1 MRGKTACWVVALVL
15 GLVSSSALLAKPP
28 QARTEAS
35 PIVVFWEEN
44 FPTADMTAVSRSAL
58 ASALPGARFV
68 SSGELPAA
76 LNAGTARLLVLPFGS
91 AFPETDWGPIYRFLN
106 RGGNLLVL
114 GGKPFTRPAEFENGA
129 WKLEPA
135 RMAYALRLLINRYDR
150 TPGSA
155 QLSFEPNEDFSFL
168 HLPRFS
174 WSRGFSPIAR
184 LSDESFRSRDGSA
197 GEIDARLST
206 LVWGSSAGRRM
217 SAPVVELDHL
227 QQIFVGGRWIFLSCD
242 PAAGFLDS
250 DPGRGLIATLA
261 ARALRGAQ
269 IFTVSPEWPLFLPG
283 EPWVFRVRWER
294 YGRAEARAIRLDIRI
309 TGDGPAQERSFAFH
323 PKEFPFTAQFSL
335 LADSAPGFR
344 TVTAQLFSGGK
355 LRAIYH
361 TGFWL
366 RDRAWLDS
374 GPRVSVNHHFF
385 LINGHAAPVVGTTYM
400 ASDVQREFFMNPNP
414 YVWNRDM
421 AQIQEA
427 GFNMIR
433 TGWWTEWGQV
443 MKQPGVV
450 HEEMLRVFEAFLMT
464 ARQHNLTVQF
474 NLFAFTPD
482 VFGGGNPYLSRDA
495 VRREKELVVPFAR
508 AFRHVPF
515 LMWDL
520 INEPSFSNPRML
532 WMTRPNGDP
541 AELRAWNRWLDARYP
556 SRAALAAAWRQAIV
570 PAGSPVP
577 LPRDSQ
583 FSPRAPYATGEFLN
597 AIPAHDYYIFSQE
610 QFRDWAET
618 MRRAIRA
625 AGSAQLITVGQ
636 DEGGAEDRPSPAWFA
651 PAVDFTTMH
660 SWWLN
665 DDLLWDSLVAKQPGI
680 PMLVQETG
688 IQRELG
694 LAGGPRLTERQSA
707 RLLARKMAIAMAT
720 SAGAI
725 EWLWNTNAYMDDDN
739 EVAIGA
745 LRPDGTEKPKAE
757 ILRRFARFARAAA
770 PYYDHPSRAQVAIVT
785 SQAFQY
791 SALNPLAIEAQQKA
805 VRALEYSC
813 RVPSRVVAE
822 NQIANLGDPKLAIL
836 PSPMALGQ
844 AAWQDLLAYVRAGGN
859 LLVTGS
865 MDRNSDWQI
874 VDRLSPL
881 GIEAY
886 PVHLLFHQATLALG
900 DERIPV
906 SFNANMQLSVD
917 SLRTADGKS
926 FHEISLGKG
935 KLFLVNFPVEL
946 AQGTATAARVY
957 AWVLAQLGI
966 EPPFTGKISS
976 PGVLVRPEIFA
987 HAVLYLFESESAEA
1001 EPIDIRD
1008 RLTGAEMEFT
1018 LPALASRLV
1027 LLSRPGGRVI
1037 ARYGFANH

>member
-1 MRGKTACWVVALVL
+1 MRAKIACLAAALALATSTSTALF
-15 GLVSSSALLAKPP
+15 AKPT
-28 QARTEAS
+28 QARAARS
-35 PIVVFWEEN
+35 PIVVFWEQN
-44 FPTADMTAVSRSAL
+44 FPTADMSPVSHATL
-58 ASALPGARFV
+58 ASALPGAQFV
-68 SSGELPAA
+68 SSGDLPAA
-76 LNAGTARLLVLPFGS
+76 LAARETRLLVLPFGS
-91 AFPETDWGPIYRFLN
+91 AFPESDWGPIFHYLR

-150 TPGSA
+150 TPDSDH
-155 QLSFEPNEDFSFL
+155 LSFDPNADFSFL
-168 HLPRFS
+168 NLPEFA
-174 WSRGFSPIAR
+174 WSRSFSLIAR
-184 LSDESFRSRDGSA
+184 LSDESLYSREGSA

-206 LVWGSSAGRRM
+206 LIWGSQNGRRL
-217 SAPVVELDHL
+217 SAPLVQLDHF
-227 QQIFVGGRWIFLSCD
+227 QQIFMGGRWIFLACT
-242 PAAGFLDS
+242 PAPGFLDS
-250 DPGRGLIATLA
+250 ASGRHLISTLA
-261 ARALRGAQ
+261 ARALRGAE

-294 YGRAEARAIRLDIRI
+294 YRAAAQAIRLEIRI
-309 TGDGPAQERSFAFH
+309 TGAGPAENRTFTFH
-323 PKEFPFTAQFSL
+323 PREFPFTAQFSL
-335 LADSAPGFR
+335 PPNPAPGLR
-344 TVTAQLFSGGK
+344 TVTARLYSGGK
-355 LRAIYH
+355 LRAIDH

-385 LINGHAAPVVGTTYM
+385 LINGHPAPVVGTTYM
-400 ASDVQREFFMNPNP
+400 ASDVQREFFMSPNP

-421 AQIQEA
+421 AQIHHA

-433 TGWWTEWGQV
+433 TGWWSAWGQV

-464 ARQHNLTVQF
+464 ARLHHLTVQF
-474 NLFAFTPD
+474 NLFAFIPE
-482 VFGGGNPYLSRDA
+482 VLGGGNPYLSRDA
-495 VRREKELVVPFAR
+495 VRREKELVVTFAR
-508 AFRHVPF
+508 QFRRVPF

-520 INEPSFSNPRML
+520 INEPSFSNPQEL

-541 AELRAWNRWLDARYP
+541 TELRAWNRWLDARYP

-570 PAGSPVP
+570 PSGSPVP

-583 FSPRAPYATGEFLN
+583 FSPRAAYATGEFLN

-610 QFRDWAET
+610 KFRDWTQT
-618 MRRAIRA
+618 MRQAIRA
-625 AGSAQLITVGQ
+625 TGSAQLITVGQ

-665 DDLLWDSLVAKQPGI
+665 DDLLWDSLVAKQPGL

-694 LAGGPRLTERQSA
+694 LAGDPRLTERQSA

-745 LRPDGTEKPKAE
+745 LRPDGTEKPKAV

-791 SALNPLAIEAQQKA
+791 STLNPLAIEAQQKA

-813 RVPSRVVAE
+813 HIPSRVVAE
-822 NQIANLGDPKLAIL
+822 NQIASLGDPRLAIL
-836 PSPMALGQ
+836 PSPMALGH

-865 MDRNSDWQI
+865 MDRNSEWQI

-881 GIEAY
+881 GLDAH
-886 PVHLLFHQATLALG
+886 PAHLLFHQATLTLG
-900 DERIPV
+900 EEQIPV

-917 SLRTADGKS
+917 YLRAADGKS

-935 KLFLVNFPVEL
+935 RIFLVDFPVEL
-946 AQGTATAARVY
+946 AQGTASAARVY
-957 AWVLAQLGI
+957 EWVLAQVGI
-966 EPPFTGKISS
+966 EPPFAGKISS

-987 HAVLYLFESESAEA
+987 HAVLYLFESESVQP
-1001 EPIDIRD
+1001 EPINIRD
-1008 RLTGAEMEFT
+1008 RLTGAEMNFT
-1018 LPALASRLV
+1018 LPALASRLI
-1027 LLSRPGGRVI
+1027 LLSRPSGRVL